1 MNSTSV
7 WILEMLPEKVPER
20 FWEELA
26 GAPRGVLLLDYD
38 GTLAPFHVDRN
49 QAFPYDGVR
58 DVLETIMRGTDTRVV
73 VVSGRWTRDLVR
85 LLDVSP
91 RPEMF
96 GSHGLERL
104 FPDGSYEILHLEE
117 GVIRGLAEI
126 DAMAIQDGLE
136 ERIERKPGCLALH
149 WRGLEP
155 RDVEELRKIV
165 EDQWR
170 EVAEGSGLMVTRF
183 NGGME
188 IRAPDRNKGDVVR
201 IILGE
206 EEEGAVAA
214 YLGDD
219 RTDEDAFKAIGKKG
233 LGILVS
239 PEDRTTSAAVR
250 LTPPEDVLAFLRRW
264 GKARRRN
271 GG

>member
-1 MNSTSV
+1 
-7 WILEMLPEKVPER
+7 MLPDNVPER
-20 FWEELA
+20 FWEDLA
-26 GAPRGVLLLDYD
+26 AAPRCVLLLDYD
-38 GTLAPFHVDRN
+38 GTLAPFHVDRDH
-49 QAFPYDGVR
+49 AFPYDGVR
-58 DVLETIMRGTDTRVV
+58 DVLEKVMRDTDTRVV
-73 VVSGRWTRDLVR
+73 VVSGRWTRDLVG

-117 GVIRGLAEI
+117 GVIRGLAES

-136 ERIERKPGCLALH
+136 ERVERKPGCLALH
-149 WRGLEP
+149 WRGLAP
-155 RDVEELRKIV
+155 RDVEELRRVV

-170 EVAEGSGLMVTRF
+170 EVAEGSGLMVTEF

-201 IILGE
+201 LILGE
-206 EEEGAVAA
+206 EEDGTLAA

-219 RTDEDAFKAIGKKG
+219 RTDEDAFEAMGRKG

-239 PEDRTTSAAVR
+239 RENRTTSASVR
-250 LTPPEDVLAFLRRW
+250 LAPPEGVLAFLRRW
-264 GKARRRN
+264 GEVRQRK